1 MKDGIRLICRGKA
14 TPASRLVPIGINMV
28 DRMREVDEY
37 GFQQFQV
44 SDTERVEAKL
54 SGGHAVITIWSD
66 GEEEGEQCPEYM
78 SGMTQYNVN
87 AVRYD
92 SQTGEQYN
100 GLWGF
105 SPSSAYAADNKL
117 PNGWQMG
124 KYGRVPASAISEAPQ
139 FDPNAG
145 TSVPSPWQA
154 TGWTQGALLKPG
166 LYSGIMRQVVQIL
179 LGGSFSI
186 GYRYDFYCT
195 HGVYRAVDAEGK
207 PADLLIEIS
216 QQNGVIAMEMPA
228 CTKSVPKANT
238 LGYVPLGGSFPSG
251 AALQEAIK
259 AGTVKVLLPPE
270 ALHPV
275 YSRSPFSGLFGWAF
289 DYEGKRASVVVYDSP
304 GQYIKTYLYTLSI
317 SPGGASLALEISDNV
332 VCAGYGLNGYSVGA
346 FKVPRINGGAAE
358 PVGLGPNY
366 GTYSPAE
373 CLAPLHVWYEQSG
386 ERQIVWY
393 ENGEKSYGKR
403 PSDERR
409 INDRPVGVPK
419 PSDYVWMSE
428 EGNLNVQYVEY
439 PDTISGQYWYQTNQR
454 VYIKGNRPD
463 DDVYT
468 PSRMEYMASATDS
481 YVTRLSPFGSRPWDD
496 GTQISTLKL
505 VRLWT
510 SSIDGYAKTY
520 RSSVV
525 IPSFEREGAIA
536 CVESRWNYQT
546 KTSLH
551 VTYMA
556 TGKVY
561 TYDGTPPDGG
571 WYSSIDSDGLP
582 NAGTETCKF
591 PSDDD
596 TWSVPQYPLNSESYE
611 SNGGMLGAWVKRSF
625 GGLGSNYGSS
635 DLPVSFTWRDSW
647 PARDSD
653 AVMAS
658 FLPLSLFSSSSGKFS
673 GTSAKYLVCADGVI
687 PLRLESGENYYDAD
701 AERSADY
708 LFFHVEG
715 WPVYPLIQSWD
726 GKLRYSPSKLNEKDF
741 DNSKFG
747 EYQPHDQQR
756 EFSIN
761 FVGDA

>member
-92 SQTGEQYN
+92 PATGQQYN

-105 SPSSAYAADNKL
+105 SPSGAYAADNKL
-117 PNGWQMG
+117 QNGWQMG
-124 KYGRVPASAISEAPQ
+124 QYGRVPASNLSSAPQ

-166 LYSGIMRQVVQIL
+166 LYSGRMRQVVQIL
-179 LGGSFSI
+179 LGGSVEVAYEYGF
-186 GYRYDFYCT
+186 GKT

-207 PADLLIEIS
+207 PADSLIEIS
-216 QQNGVIAMEMPA
+216 QQNGVMAMDMPA
-228 CTKSVPKANT
+228 CTQSVPKANT

-251 AALQEAIK
+251 SALQEAIK

-270 ALHPV
+270 ALQPV
-275 YSRSPFSGLFGWAF
+275 YSRVPFSGLFGWAF
-289 DYEGKRASVVVYDSP
+289 DYDGKRASVVVYDSP

-317 SPGGASLALEISDNV
+317 SPGSASLALEISGNV

-346 FKVPRINGGAAE
+346 FKVPRINGGVAE
-358 PVGLGPNY
+358 PVNFGPSY
-366 GTYSPAE
+366 GQYSPAE

-468 PSRMEYMASATDS
+468 PSRMEYRASATDS

-496 GTQISTLKL
+496 GTQITTLKL

-510 SSIDGYAKTY
+510 NNINGYLNTI

-525 IPSFEREGAIA
+525 IPSFEREGAIS
-536 CVESRWNYQT
+536 CIESRWNYESKASQ
-546 KTSLH
+546 H
-551 VTYMA
+551 VTYMVA
-556 TGKVY
+556 GKTY
-561 TYDGTPPDGG
+561 TYEGDPPDSG
-571 WYSSIDSDGLP
+571 WWENVDSDGLP
-582 NAGTETCKF
+582 NSGSETCAN
-591 PSDDD
+591 PEEDS
-596 TWSVPQYPLNSESYE
+596 WGVPQYPLNDETYE
-611 SNGGMLGAWVKRSF
+611 SNGGMLGAWVKGSF
-625 GGLGSNYGSS
+625 GGFGSGYGSS
-635 DLPVSFTWRDSW
+635 SLPVSFAWRDGW
-647 PARDSD
+647 PPRDSD
-653 AVMAS
+653 HVMAQAM
-658 FLPLSLFSSSSGKFS
+658 PLSLSSYKTRKFN
-673 GTSAKYLVCADGVI
+673 GTSRKFLVCTDGVI
-687 PLRLESGENYYDAD
+687 PLQTDSGENYFDAD
-701 AERSADY
+701 SDRSPDY
-708 LFFHVEG
+708 LFFHLYG
-715 WPVYPLIQSWD
+715 NPFYPLIQSWS
-726 GKLRYSPSKLNEKDF
+726 GKLRYSPSKLNETDF

-747 EYQPHDQQR
+747 EYTPHANQR

>member
-14 TPASRLVPIGINMV
+14 TPASRLVPIGIGMV

-66 GEEEGEQCPEYM
+66 GEEEGEQCPAYM

-100 GLWGF
+100 RIWGF

-117 PNGWQMG
+117 PKGWQMG

-154 TGWTQGALLKPG
+154 TGWTQGSLLKPG
-166 LYSGIMRQVVQIL
+166 LYSGRMRQVVQIL

-195 HGVYRAVDAEGK
+195 HGVYLAVNAKGK

-216 QQNGVIAMEMPA
+216 QQNGVMAMGMPA

-238 LGYVPLGGSFPSG
+238 LGYVPLGGSFPRG
-251 AALQEAIK
+251 AALQKAIK
-259 AGTVKVLLPPE
+259 AGTVKVLLSPE
-270 ALHPV
+270 ALQPV
-275 YSRSPFSGLFGWAF
+275 YSRTPFSGLFGWAF
-289 DYEGKRASVVVYDSP
+289 DYEGKRASIVVYDSS

-317 SPGGASLALEISDNV
+317 SPSGASLALNESDNV
-332 VCAGYGLNGYSVGA
+332 VCAGYGPNGYSVGA
-346 FKVPRINGGAAE
+346 FKVPRINGGVAE

-366 GTYSPAE
+366 GTYSPAG

-386 ERQIVWY
+386 ERKVVWY
-393 ENGEKSYGKR
+393 KNGPKNYGGR
-403 PSDERR
+403 PPDERR
-409 INDRPVGVPK
+409 INNRPVGEPR
-419 PSDYVWMSE
+419 PADSVWMSKE
-428 EGNLNVQYVEY
+428 ENLNIQFIEY
-439 PDTISGQYWYQTNQR
+439 PDGLNGENWSQTNQR
-454 VYIKGNRPD
+454 VYIQGHRPSD
-463 DDVYT
+463 DISA
-468 PSRMEYMASATDS
+468 PSRYEYLASATTG
-481 YVTRLSPFGSRPWDD
+481 YVSRLAPFGSRPWDD
-496 GTQISTLKL
+496 GTQITTLKI

-510 SSIDGYAKTY
+510 NSIDGYLKTI

-525 IPSFEREGAIA
+525 IPSFEREGAIS
-536 CVESRWNYQT
+536 CIESRWNYQS
-546 KTSLH
+546 KASQH
-551 VTYMA
+551 VTYIA
-556 TGKVY
+556 AGKTY
-561 TYDGTPPDGG
+561 TYTGDPPGSG
-571 WYSSIDSDGLP
+571 WWDNIDSDGLP
-582 NAGTETCKF
+582 NSGSETCTN
-591 PSDDD
+591 PEEDS
-596 TWSVPQYPLNSESYE
+596 WGVPQYPLNNEPYE
-611 SNGGMLGAWVKRSF
+611 SNGGMLGAWVKGSF
-625 GGLGSNYGSS
+625 GGFGGGYGSS
-635 DLPVSFTWRDSW
+635 SLPVSFSWRDGW
-647 PARDSD
+647 PPRDSD
-653 AVMAS
+653 MVVAQ
-658 FLPLSLFSSSSGKFS
+658 FLPLSLSSTIFGKYS
-673 GTSAKYLVCADGVI
+673 GTSRKFLVCAGGVT
-687 PLRLESGENYYDAD
+687 PLQTDSGENYFDAD
-701 AERSADY
+701 SERSSDY
-708 LFFHVEG
+708 LFFHLEG
-715 WPVYPLIQSWD
+715 RPVYLLIQSWD
-726 GKLRYSPSKLNEKDF
+726 GKLRFSPSKLNETDF

-747 EYQPHDQQR
+747 EYTPHANQR

>member
-54 SGGHAVITIWSD
+54 NGGHAVITIWSD

-124 KYGRVPASAISEAPQ
+124 KYGRVAASAISGSPQ

-166 LYSGIMRQVVQIL
+166 LYSGRMRQVVQIL

-216 QQNGVIAMEMPA
+216 QQNGVMAMEMPA
-228 CTKSVPKANT
+228 CTQSVPKANT

-270 ALHPV
+270 ALQPV

-317 SPGGASLALEISDNV
+317 SPGSASLALHESDNV

-366 GTYSPAE
+366 GTYSPAG

-386 ERQIVWY
+386 ERKVVWY
-393 ENGEKSYGKR
+393 ENGPKNYGGR
-403 PSDERR
+403 PPDERR
-409 INDRPVGVPK
+409 INNRPVGEPK
-419 PSDYVWMSE
+419 PADYVWMSKDE
-428 EGNLNVQYVEY
+428 NLNIQYVEY
-439 PDTISGQYWYQTNQR
+439 PDGLNGENWSQTNQR
-454 VYIKGNRPD
+454 VYIQGHRPGD
-463 DDVYT
+463 DISA
-468 PSRMEYMASATDS
+468 PSRDEYLASATTG
-481 YVTRLSPFGSRPWDD
+481 YVSQLAPFGSRPWDD
-496 GTQISTLKL
+496 GTQITTFKL
-505 VRLWT
+505 ARLWKK
-510 SSIDGYAKTY
+510 SITGYICTY
-520 RSSVV
+520 QSSVV
-525 IPSFEREGAIA
+525 IPTFEREGAIQ
-536 CVESRWNYQT
+536 CTQSRWNSRI
-546 KTSLH
+546 KSSLH
-551 VTYMA
+551 TTYIVA
-556 TGKVY
+556 GRVY
-561 TYDGTPPDGG
+561 TYDGDAPDGG
-571 WYSSIDSDGLP
+571 WYKNIDSDGLP
-582 NAGTETCKF
+582 NAGTETCKY
-591 PSDDD
+591 PEDDSWD
-596 TWSVPQYPLNSESYE
+596 VPQFPMNNEAYE
-611 SNGGMLGAWVKRSF
+611 SNDGMLGAWVKGYFEGF
-625 GGLGSNYGSS
+625 GGGYGTS
-635 DLPVSFTWRDSW
+635 DLPVSFSWRDGW
-647 PARDSD
+647 PPRDSD
-653 AVMAS
+653 RVVAQ
-658 FLPLSLFSSSSGKFS
+658 FLPLSLSSTTFGKYS
-673 GTSAKYLVCADGVI
+673 GTSRKFLVCAGGVI
-687 PLRLESGENYYDAD
+687 QLQTDSGENYFDAD
-701 AERSADY
+701 SERSSDY
-708 LFFHVEG
+708 LFFHLEG
-715 WPVYPLIQSWD
+715 WPVYLLIQSWD
-726 GKLRYSPSKLNEKDF
+726 GKLRFSPSKLNETDF
-741 DNSKFG
+741 DNSSFG
-747 EYQPHDQQR
+747 TYEPHADR
-756 EFSIN
+756 RVFSIN